1 MHQRK
6 KAAANSNVRGKLI
19 MSEKFLLR
27 EMTSNFTQDICVN
40 SLNPKSIDLKE
51 SFYFNIHLSLIIL
64 VLMGYHLISY

>member
-6 KAAANSNVRGKLI
+6 KAAANSNVQGKLI

-27 EMTSNFTQDICVN
+27 EMTSNFTQDIFVN

-51 SFYFNIHLSLIIL
+51 SFYFNIQLSLII
-64 VLMGYHLISY
+64 I

>member
-27 EMTSNFTQDICVN
+27 EITSNFSQDICVN
-40 SLNPKSIDLKE
+40 SLYPRGIDQKE
-51 SFYFNIHLSLIIL
+51 SFYFNIHLSLII
-64 VLMGYHLISY
+64 I

>member
-6 KAAANSNVRGKLI
+6 KAAANSNVRRKLI

-27 EMTSNFTQDICVN
+27 EMTSNFSQDICVN

-51 SFYFNIHLSLIIL
+51 SFYFNIHLSLII
-64 VLMGYHLISY
+64 I